1 MQSGDFNGAYR
12 RFIEQQET
20 TKMAMK
26 ISVGLQKKVGQPNF
40 GSLGASC
47 HVEFEIDPSLVE
59 SNLDGFHNKVNGAF
73 LACRQAVN
81 AQLRQ
86 QENVRAVES
95 ATAIQKQLP
104 GRQTDHR
111 PEPQRGGTVTPNQLK
126 AIYGL
131 ARRHRIDP
139 QKLVHD
145 RFDRYVPEDLTIR
158 EASELLDELKQDR
171 SVARSTA

>member
-1 MQSGDFNGAYR
+1 
-12 RFIEQQET
+12 
-20 TKMAMK
+20 MAMK

-59 SNLDGFHNKVNGAF
+59 NNIDGFHNKVNGAF

-86 QENVRAVES
+86 QGSGAVEA

-104 GRQTDHR
+104 ARQPDRR
-111 PEPQRGGTVTPNQLK
+111 PESQRGGTVTPNQLK

-131 ARRHRIDP
+131 ARRHRLDT
-139 QKLVHD
+139 QKLVHE

-171 SVARSTA
+171 SVTRSTA

>member
-1 MQSGDFNGAYR
+1 
-12 RFIEQQET
+12 
-20 TKMAMK
+20 MAMK

-59 SNLDGFHNKVNGAF
+59 SNIEVFHNKVNGAF

-86 QENVRAVES
+86 QESVRAVEA

-104 GRQTDHR
+104 GWQTDRR

-131 ARRHRIDP
+131 ARRNRLDP
-139 QKLVHD
+139 QKLVHE

-158 EASELLDELKQDR
+158 EASELLNELKQDR
-171 SVARSTA
+171 SVARSTI